1 MKTYNIIYTIDNIE
15 CQINVNAHS
24 KESALKIVQD
34 IIPSASKITFI
45 S

>member
-1 MKTYNIIYTIDNIE
+1 MKTYNIIYTIDDIE
-15 CQINVNAHS
+15 CQIDVIAHT
-24 KESALKIVQD
+24 ALEVVKD

>member
-15 CQINVNAHS
+15 CQIDINANS
-24 KESALKIVQD
+24 KESALEVVKD
-34 IIPSASKITFI
+34 IILSTSKITFI